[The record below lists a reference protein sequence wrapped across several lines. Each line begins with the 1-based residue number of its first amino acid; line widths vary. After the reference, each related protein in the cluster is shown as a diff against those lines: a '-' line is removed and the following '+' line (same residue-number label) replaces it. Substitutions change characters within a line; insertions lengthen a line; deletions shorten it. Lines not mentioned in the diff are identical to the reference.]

1 MKPTTA
7 IFWRWQSQTLLS
19 TPPTAFALVT
29 DDDIASQVI
38 RQIPDDR
45 N

>member
-1 MKPTTA
+1 MKPTDK
-7 IFWRWQSQTLLS
+7 IFWRWQSQPQV
-19 TPPTAFALVT
+19 TPIKTAFVTIT

-45 N
+45 D

>member
-1 MKPTTA
+1 MKPTRTV
-7 IFWRWQSQTLLS
+7 FWRWQSGPRFLPLQA
-19 TPPTAFALVT
+19 AFVSIT

-45 N
+45 D